1 MYKGVAYLFKY
12 AYKTQKGYIVL
23 SILYQIIVSMIP
35 LSDIIIPKYIIDELM
50 NQKRPGYLFT
60 LILSL
65 VIINAV
71 GGSLSTYL
79 DNKCFILKGKIFVE
93 FQAMLTERLS
103 MCDFERLED
112 SNFLDV
118 KEKARKFLYA
128 DGEGFGA
135 VLDNAFNIIGKVFVF
150 GGIIWVLFHFDIWV
164 VFLFV
169 FLVLLNT
176 FYEAKLKKRFVEFE
190 MKKAPI
196 ERRTNYLISIIEDFN
211 YGKEIRSYGI
221 KDWLVNKV
229 RFHLNES
236 QEFYKKQLNENA
248 KGRYFAYITGF
259 IREGVTYGYLSYL
272 VIQSIISIG
281 DFSMY
286 VSAMF
291 NFSSSMKAVM
301 NSFLE
306 LKQFEGYYDAL
317 SEYINIPIQLN
328 SGNLKVPNGPY
339 EIEFKNVS
347 FRYPGQKTWAL
358 KDINIKISGSQRL
371 AIVGENGAGKTT
383 FVKLLTRLYDP
394 TEGEILLCGK
404 DIRNY
409 DYASYLSIFS
419 SVFQDYKLFSFSI
432 KENVCFDMADVTSD
446 SDVEHV
452 LNTSGFSTRLKN
464 LPAGVNSF
472 VFRNFE
478 ETGFNPSGGEG
489 QKIAIARA
497 LYKNA
502 PIIIL
507 DEPTAALDPR
517 SEYDIYQNF
526 YQMVSGKM
534 AFFISHR
541 MATTKFCDR
550 VAVFSQG
557 KIVEVGTHNELM
569 QQQDGVYKE
578 FYNMQAQSFKE

>member
-112 SNFLDV
+112 PNFLDV

-409 DYASYLSIFS
+409 DYASYLSIF
-419 SVFQDYKLFSFSI
+419 FFNQRKRLF
-432 KENVCFDMADVTSD
+432 
-446 SDVEHV
+446 
-452 LNTSGFSTRLKN
+452 
-464 LPAGVNSF
+464 
-472 VFRNFE
+472 
-478 ETGFNPSGGEG
+478 
-489 QKIAIARA
+489 
-497 LYKNA
+497 
-502 PIIIL
+502 
-507 DEPTAALDPR
+507 
-517 SEYDIYQNF
+517 
-526 YQMVSGKM
+526 
-534 AFFISHR
+534 
-541 MATTKFCDR
+541 
-550 VAVFSQG
+550 
-557 KIVEVGTHNELM
+557 
-569 QQQDGVYKE
+569 
-578 FYNMQAQSFKE
+578 